1 MSKAKFNKKNIDHLT
16 KSLERLSIY
25 DGHGKANIL
34 QISPKADYARI
45 LGDLDI
51 DTIEE
56 KIRQLKEYEKQCS
69 DSGDLEE
76 AEKAT
81 SQINELLEKEILLEN
96 LGIIEKNQREF
107 EELKIMND
115 MQISEFN
122 HSWDN
127 IINSLTESSKRIEE
141 DLLIQHQNEREK
153 LETEIQKIDM
163 PQAKLSSEVLNKKV
177 QLKHLIKGKRYGQA
191 RDLKTE
197 IEDKEEDE
205 KEVWGDK
212 FREKLARKKE
222 LLLKKQ
228 KNEYEALKTRLER
241 SINSKLKQRMI
252 EYEK

>member
-1 MSKAKFNKKNIDHLT
+1 
-16 KSLERLSIY
+16 
-25 DGHGKANIL
+25 
-34 QISPKADYARI
+34 
-45 LGDLDI
+45 
-51 DTIEE
+51 
-56 KIRQLKEYEKQCS
+56 
-69 DSGDLEE
+69 
-76 AEKAT
+76 
-81 SQINELLEKEILLEN
+81 
-96 LGIIEKNQREF
+96 
-107 EELKIMND
+107 
-115 MQISEFN
+115 
-122 HSWDN
+122 
-127 IINSLTESSKRIEE
+127 
-141 DLLIQHQNEREK
+141 
-153 LETEIQKIDM
+153 M